1 MQALNH
7 TRQEILAER
16 GAVAAQRWTRLRGL
30 IGRSSLHESEGLLLL
45 GTKAIHTIGM
55 RFAIDVLF
63 LDEDG
68 RAIHLLHAFKP
79 SQISPLIGRSAMVL
93 ELPAGTLEKTGTQVG
108 DWIEVSL
115 LNRAMA
121 AAAGRL
127 TDTGAGA

>member
-16 GAVAAQRWTRLRGL
+16 GSVAAQPWARLRGL
-30 IGRSSLHESEGLLLL
+30 IGRTSLRESEGLLLL
-45 GTKAIHTIGM
+45 GTKAIHTMGM
-55 RFAIDVLF
+55 RFAIDVVF

-68 RAIHLLHAFKP
+68 RALHLLHAFKP
-79 SQISPLIGRSAMVL
+79 SQISPLVGRSAMVL
-93 ELPAGTLEKTGTQVG
+93 ELPAGTLDRTKTKVG

-121 AAAGRL
+121 TQADRS
-127 TDTGAGA
+127 TNRDEGA

>member
-7 TRQEILAER
+7 TLQEILAER
-16 GAVAAQRWTRLRGL
+16 GAVAVQPWARLRGL
-30 IGRSSLHESEGLLLL
+30 IGRPSLRESEGLLLL
-45 GTKAIHTIGM
+45 GTKAIHTMGM

-79 SQISPLIGRSAMVL
+79 SQISPLVGRSAMVL

-121 AAAGRL
+121 AAAGRS
-127 TDTGAGA
+127 TDTGTGA